1 MQENRPEIRNLQY
14 LRSNL
19 HTIDPRLIR
28 TYMSTSSDASSTSSN
43 KSNLELLEINR
54 SHGQKQKAAL
64 EPNSSGSRRSM
75 LLRSK
80 KDNVEAAK
88 RKLKNMLLRTRK
100 RNNSNL
106 EDQRKQN
113 LKKIIWASFG
123 LRNWKEYPPHSP
135 FMYLYISKYYVKKE
149 RLYCGRVAINSKSLI
164 FISCHFFVTA
174 TDDKYDTIDSS
185 ACIFTKLSLLLIIKK
200 ESLKMK
206 TNFECNF
213 SLWFQSIHEKMVGA
227 TWN

>member
-1 MQENRPEIRNLQY
+1 MKYGIFINLLLLVNGSVCLGQHDNIMQENRPEIRNLQY

-43 KSNLELLEINR
+43 KSNLELLEITR

-100 RNNSNL
+100 RNNSNY

-113 LKKIIWASFG
+113 LKKIIWASLG
-123 LRNWKEYPPHSP
+123 LR
-135 FMYLYISKYYVKKE
+135 
-149 RLYCGRVAINSKSLI
+149 
-164 FISCHFFVTA
+164 T
-174 TDDKYDTIDSS
+174 
-185 ACIFTKLSLLLIIKK
+185 
-200 ESLKMK
+200 
-206 TNFECNF
+206 
-213 SLWFQSIHEKMVGA
+213 
-227 TWN
+227 